1 MGTVSASTEVPLGIE
16 ATWDAAVDW
25 PGQRFW
31 VPGSTVRATGG
42 SGYRSTIE
50 ARTGWG
56 PLTIIDPMEIT
67 AWDPPY
73 RAVLAHT
80 GRFVRG
86 SAIYEMNVL
95 GPDRTRFTCTET
107 LDAPTAILG
116 PVYRVGTPMFGGLIR
131 VALRR
136 FVRWAPTRTS

>member
-1 MGTVSASTEVPLGIE
+1 MGIE

-25 PGQRFW
+25 PGQGRW

-42 SGYRSTIE
+42 VGFGGTIE

-56 PLTIIDPMEIT
+56 PLTIVDPMEIT

-80 GRFVRG
+80 GPLVQG
-86 SAIYEMNVL
+86 MVVYQIEPL
-95 GPDRTRFTCTET
+95 GPDRTRFTWTET
-107 LDAPTAILG
+107 LDAPVSALR
-116 PVYRVGTPMFGGLIR
+116 PVYVVGTPVFGALIR

-136 FVRWAPTRTS
+136 FARWAPTR